1 MLATFNNSLKKQ
13 EILTQFKQRIAQGL
27 AGEYEGLANGFNRI
41 NDYIYNTQRSCYT
54 LIGGLSGSSKTTLCD
69 FIILNGIQDARA
81 KGIPINVT
89 YYSWEIDEVSKKANW
104 LSILIYNKY
113 GRVIS
118 PQLIKGMGKLRMN
131 AEEQEIVQSELPELE
146 DIFSKIKW
154 HWTPMNPT
162 GLYHEWWSTMK
173 GKGKFV
179 TEPYFDENGDPQE
192 RIISWTAN
200 NKEEYNIVVLDHASL
215 LKFERGFTLKQ
226 NMDKMSEYIVA
237 CRNMFAMTFF
247 VVQQFNQ
254 SLSNIERVKYRGV
267 DLSPEQNDFRDSG
280 NLYIDADIVLGLLNP
295 YKMQLE
301 TSLTYNI
308 NVEGS
313 PYNLKGK
320 YRLLKAIKNRL
331 GADNISI
338 GLYTKPEAGYFEEL
352 PKEMTSE
359 DYLMYQKK

>member
-1 MLATFNNSLKKQ
+1 MTPF
-13 EILTQFKQRIAQGL
+13 EQRIKQGL
-27 AGEYEGLANGFNRI
+27 NGEYTGLANGFNRL
-41 NDYIYNTQRSCYT
+41 NKYIYNTQRGCYT
-54 LIGGLSGSSKTTLCD
+54 LLGGLSGSSKTTLCD
-69 FIILNGIQDARA
+69 FIILNGIQDAKA

-89 YYSWEIDEVSKKANW
+89 YYSWEIDEMSKRANW

-113 GRVIS
+113 DRVIS
-118 PQLIKGMGKLRMN
+118 PQLIKGMGDLRMN
-131 AEEQEIVQSELPELE
+131 KEEQEIVYSMLPELE
-146 DIFSKIKW
+146 VIFSQIKW
-154 HWTPMNPT
+154 HWTPQNPT
-162 GLYHEWWSTMK
+162 GLYHEWWSTMSKK
-173 GKGKFV
+173 GTFK
-179 TEPYFDENGDPQE
+179 TEPYIDENGDKKD
-192 RIISWTAN
+192 RIINWTPF

-237 CRNMFAMTFF
+237 CRNMFNMTFY

-301 TSLTYNI
+301 TSLNYNI
-308 NVEGS
+308 NVDGFEH
-313 PYNLKGK
+313 NLRGK

-352 PKEMTSE
+352 PKVMTSE
-359 DYLMYQKK
+359 DYQMYLNK

>member
-1 MLATFNNSLKKQ
+1 M
-13 EILTQFKQRIAQGL
+13 TQFKKRIAQGL
-27 AGEYEGLANGFNRI
+27 AGEYEGLANGFDRI

-81 KGIPINVT
+81 KGIPLNVT
-89 YYSWEIDEVSKKANW
+89 YYSWEIDEISKKANW
-104 LSILIYNKY
+104 LSIIIYNKY
-113 GRVIS
+113 KKVIS

-131 AEEQEIVQSELPELE
+131 LEEQEIVDSELPELE
-146 DIFSKIKW
+146 EIFSQIKW
-154 HWTPMNPT
+154 HWVPINPT
-162 GLYHEWWSTMK
+162 GLYHEWWTIMSTK
-173 GKGKFV
+173 GTFV
-179 TEPYFDENGDPQE
+179 KEPYIDENNETRE

-226 NMDKMSEYIVA
+226 NMDKMSEYIVG
-237 CRNMFAMTFF
+237 CRNMFNMTFF
-247 VVQQFNQ
+247 IVQQFNQ
-254 SLSNIERVKYRGV
+254 SLSNIERVKFRGV

-308 NVEGS
+308 NVEGF
-313 PYNLKGK
+313 PGNLRGK

-352 PKEMTSE
+352 PREMTTE
-359 DYLMYQKK
+359 DYTMYLNK